1 MVMPMGRALLL
12 LGILIALATP
22 AASAAV
28 PFFDASRL
36 YSEAEFTAAIKPYA
50 DSIARNANDA
60 EAHYWLGVAYLHAFK
75 LYKFGLASYAGG
87 FGGRAVASLERSVQ
101 LKADPLVMMA
111 LLDAYIVV
119 GGRVHEALLDRLL
132 AALPSLPLK

>member
-1 MVMPMGRALLL
+1 MSMRRVLVIVA
-12 LGILIALATP
+12 ILIALATAAVS
-22 AASAAV
+22 AAS
-28 PFFDASRL
+28 PQFDSTRL

-75 LYKFGLASYAGG
+75 LYRFGLAPYAGG

-101 LKADPLVMMA
+101 LKADPVVMMA
-111 LLDAYIVV
+111 LLDAYVVV

-132 AALPSLPLK
+132 AA

>member
-1 MVMPMGRALLL
+1 MSMRRVLVIVA
-12 LGILIALATP
+12 ILIALATAAVS
-22 AASAAV
+22 AAS
-28 PFFDASRL
+28 PLFDSSRL

-60 EAHYWLGVAYLHAFK
+60 QAHYWLGVAYLHAFK

-132 AALPSLPLK
+132 AALPPLPLK

>member
-1 MVMPMGRALLL
+1 MIPMGRALLL
-12 LGILIALATP
+12 VGVLLALVTP

-28 PFFDASRL
+28 PLFDVSRL
-36 YSEAEFTAAIKPYA
+36 YSEAEFTAATKPYT
-50 DSIARNANDA
+50 DSIARDANDA
-60 EAHYWLGVAYLHAFK
+60 QAHYWLGVAYLHAFK

-132 AALPSLPLK
+132 AALPPLPLK